1 MAFRMK
7 LPKNNASK
15 PVTTTDLLARYNIHD
30 TVISSSTDSKL
41 QTPSPSPIIQPTPI
55 NNTLFSTFP
64 PISDG
69 PTGPRGIPGQ
79 DGQIGP
85 RGPTGPQGIPGE
97 KGPQGD
103 TGERGSDGLSGS
115 DGVDGLLGPTGPA
128 GEIGPPGPAGPA
140 GEVSLVKTLFVP
152 TEYKI
157 DSSRFSKL
165 FSFLYT
171 DDCNLKRVNVILS
184 KASSGSFQLTDSTTN
199 KHLVTIDLKP
209 SETIYTITQFT
220 NLPETTTKINVKA
233 KASSKES
240 EIIVENI
247 ELVL

>member
-7 LPKNNASK
+7 LPKTNASK
-15 PVTTTDLLARYNIHD
+15 TVTTTDLLARYNIHD
-30 TVISSSTDSKL
+30 SVLSSSTETKS
-41 QTPSPSPIIQPTPI
+41 QTPSPSPIIQPTPL

-64 PISDG
+64 SITDG

-79 DGQIGP
+79 DGQMGP
-85 RGPTGPQGIPGE
+85 PGPTGPQGEHGE
-97 KGPQGD
+97 KGPKGD
-103 TGERGSDGLSGS
+103 PGERGIDGLSGS
-115 DGVDGLLGPTGPA
+115 DGVDGLIGPTGPS
-128 GEIGPPGPAGPA
+128 GQVGDCGPTGPA

-171 DDCNLKRVNVILS
+171 DDCNLKRVNIILS

-199 KHLVTIDLKP
+199 KHLVSIDLKP
-209 SETIYTITQFT
+209 SETIYTITQFN

-233 KASSKES
+233 KVSSKDS
-240 EIIVENI
+240 EIVIENI